1 MALFPQ
7 PVYLP
12 ISMSS
17 YMCIYYFTIIY
28 VCDCAN
34 SISYDLI
41 MSWQNK
47 QLCTYYNQSWCM
59 YLHW

>member
-41 MSWQNK
+41 MRWQNK
-47 QLCTYYNQSWCM
+47 QLCT
-59 YLHW
+59 